1 MGIFKF
7 FSNQFIEIIE
17 WLDDSNDTIIYKF
30 PDEDREIK
38 MGAQLVVRESQVA
51 LFLNEGKLADVYGP
65 GRHELSTRN
74 MPILSTLKG
83 WKYGFNSPFKCDVY
97 FVSTKQLEIK
107 WGTKQP
113 ILIRD
118 PEFDAV
124 RIRAFGNLYF
134 KVVDAPK
141 FFTEVAGTDSKV
153 TTDEIIDRFRGLII
167 TKFTSSIGKTGKSIL
182 DLASMGADLG
192 AELLPFINKDLE
204 AIGLEI
210 KSFNVESINLPEELQ
225 AELDEMVK
233 NNMKLRTKR
242 KEKMLENEMEL
253 TNLAN
258 KLNLSQNVDDMNKF
272 LQMQTGLGMTKENTG
287 GGDNNAGN
295 MMKTMLEMNMGMNMV
310 NQMMNNQNQNQNKN
324 QTPTNNNTNNT
335 DAEREKIMAT
345 LKQLGE
351 LKEMGVLTQEE
362 FDAKK
367 KELLSKLV

>member
-1 MGIFKF
+1 MGIFNF
-7 FSNQFIEIIE
+7 FKNQFIEIIE

-38 MGAQLVVRESQVA
+38 MGAQLVVRESQIA

-74 MPILSTLKG
+74 MPILSTLRG

-153 TTDEIIDRFRGLII
+153 TTDEIIDRFRGII
-167 TKFTSSIGKTGKSIL
+167 ISKFTSSLGKTGKSIL
-182 DLASMGADLG
+182 DLASMGSDLG
-192 AELLPFINKDLE
+192 TELLPYINKELE
-204 AIGLEI
+204 SVGLEI

-258 KLNLSQNVDDMNKF
+258 KINLSQNVDDMNKF

-287 GGDNNAGN
+287 GTSNNLMN
-295 MMKTMLEMNMGMNMV
+295 SMIEMNLGMNMM
-310 NQMMNNQNQNQNKN
+310 NQMMNQNQQKN
-324 QTPTNNNTNNT
+324 NTPSNNNNNSNP
-335 DAEREKIMAT
+335 DQEREKIMAT

-351 LKEMGVLTQEE
+351 LKQMGVLTDEE
-362 FDAKK
+362 FEAKK

>member
-1 MGIFKF
+1 MGIFNF
-7 FSNQFIEIIE
+7 FKNQFIEIIE

-153 TTDEIIDRFRGLII
+153 TTDEIIDRFRGII
-167 TKFTSSIGKTGKSIL
+167 LSKFTSALGKTGKSIL

-192 AELLPFINKDLE
+192 EELLPFINKDLE

-253 TNLAN
+253 TNLAS

-272 LQMQTGLGMTKENTG
+272 LQMQTGLGMTKDNPGGNNTG
-287 GGDNNAGN
+287 GN
-295 MMKTMLEMNMGMNMV
+295 MMQTMMEMNLGMNMV
-310 NQMMNNQNQNQNKN
+310 NQMMNAQNQNNNK
-324 QTPTNNNTNNT
+324 QTPTNASNTNNA

>member
-1 MGIFKF
+1 MGIFSF
-7 FSNQFIEIIE
+7 FKNQFIEIIE
-17 WLDDSNDTIIYKF
+17 WLDDTNDTIIYKF

-97 FVSTKQLEIK
+97 FVATKQLEIK
-107 WGTKQP
+107 WGTPQP

-141 FFTEVAGTDSKV
+141 FFTNVAGTDSRV
-153 TTDEIIDRFRGLII
+153 TTDEIVDRFRAQIVS
-167 TKFTSSIGKTGKSIL
+167 KFTSAIRKTGKSIL

-192 AELLPFINKDLE
+192 AELLPFINQDL
-204 AIGLEI
+204 ANIGLEI
-210 KSFNVESINLPEELQ
+210 QSFNVESINLPEELQ

-272 LQMQTGLGMTKENTG
+272 LQMQTGLGMTKEGTNNNTG
-287 GGDNNAGN
+287 NNLMN
-295 MMKTMLEMNMGMNMV
+295 TMLEMNMGMNMM
-310 NQMMNNQNQNQNKN
+310 NQMMNAQQNK
-324 QTPTNNNTNNT
+324 QQPQNTTNT
-335 DAEREKIMAT
+335 DQEREKVMAT

-351 LKEMGVLTQEE
+351 LLQMGVLTQEE

-367 KELLSKLV
+367 KELLSKLT

>member
-1 MGIFKF
+1 MGIFNF
-7 FSNQFIEIIE
+7 FKNQFIEIIE
-17 WLDDSNDTIIYKF
+17 WVDDTNDTIIYKF

-51 LFLNEGKLADVYGP
+51 LFLNEGKIADVYGP

-74 MPILSTLKG
+74 MPILSSLKG

-97 FVSTKQLEIK
+97 FVSTKQMEIK

-134 KVVDAPK
+134 KVVDARK

-153 TTDEIIDRFRGLII
+153 TTDEVLDRFRSII
-167 TKFTSSIGKTGKSIL
+167 ISKFTSSIGKTGKSIL

-192 AELLPFINKDLE
+192 AELLPFINNEL
-204 AIGLEI
+204 ANVGLEV

-233 NNMKLRTKR
+233 GNMRLRTKR

-258 KLNLSQNVDDMNKF
+258 KINLSQNVDDMTKF

-287 GGDNNAGN
+287 SSNNLMN
-295 MMKTMLEMNMGMNMV
+295 SMIEMSLGMNMV
-310 NQMMNNQNQNQNKN
+310 NQMMNQQK
-324 QTPTNNNTNNT
+324 NNNPSNNT
-335 DAEREKIMAT
+335 SNPDQEREKIMAT

>member
-1 MGIFKF
+1 MGIFNF
-7 FSNQFIEIIE
+7 FKNQFIEIIE
-17 WLDDSNDTIIYKF
+17 WIDDTNDTIIYKF

-51 LFLNEGKLADVYGP
+51 LFLNEGKIADVYGP

-74 MPILSTLKG
+74 MPILSSLKG

-97 FVSTKQLEIK
+97 FVSTKQMEIK

-134 KVVDAPK
+134 KVVDARK

-153 TTDEIIDRFRGLII
+153 TTDEVLDRFRSII
-167 TKFTSSIGKTGKSIL
+167 ISKFTSSIGKTGKSIL

-192 AELLPFINKDLE
+192 AELLPFINNEL
-204 AIGLEI
+204 ANVGLEV

-233 NNMKLRTKR
+233 GNMRLRTKR

-258 KLNLSQNVDDMNKF
+258 KINLSQNVDDMTKF

-287 GGDNNAGN
+287 SSNNLMN
-295 MMKTMLEMNMGMNMV
+295 SMIEMSLGMNMV
-310 NQMMNNQNQNQNKN
+310 NQMMNQQKN
-324 QTPTNNNTNNT
+324 NIPSNNTSNP
-335 DAEREKIMAT
+335 DQEREKIMAT